1 MSQPETFENKALM
14 GQQKLTTADVA
25 RMFNDLQ
32 KSLKTET
39 FSFST
44 KLSRPEGG
52 TAVGFSY
59 TGSVAGAGLRDILR
73 ATKIDYAVVMYGGIG
88 ANENSEIQIDEDS
101 EKKML
106 DLMNRLRNYATANN
120 QKQKTA

>member
-1 MSQPETFENKALM
+1 MSQPETFENKTPVA
-14 GQQKLTTADVA
+14 QQKLTTADVA

-32 KSLKTET
+32 KSLKTEK

-59 TGSVAGAGLRDILR
+59 TGAAAGAGLRDILR
-73 ATKIDYAVVMYGGIG
+73 GAKIDYSVVIRSGSGI
-88 ANENSEIQIDEDS
+88 NENSEIQIDEDS
-101 EKKML
+101 KNKIMN
-106 DLMNRLRNYATANN
+106 LMN
-120 QKQKTA
+120 KVKFEKTYSD